1 MSTAEERAPDGTS
14 RIARL
19 LPRTNITGSLYG
31 LVLVSSVL
39 VTLGG
44 KDLEWAAIAVVVTAG
59 VFALAHAWAR
69 ALGEAAARRA
79 PVDRHALRHSLRHEL
94 PIVGAA
100 TPAALALVLAAVGVY
115 SVDTGLWVGLSV
127 NVVLLFVWGAGLREL
142 SGGSPAQILGAG
154 MSSAALGLVLVAL
167 KVFVH

>member
-1 MSTAEERAPDGTS
+1 MSTAEETAPEGRL
-14 RIARL
+14 RIARF
-19 LPRTNITGSLYG
+19 LPRTNVTGSLYG

-59 VFALAHAWAR
+59 VFALAHAWAH
-69 ALGEAAARRA
+69 ALGEAAKARA
-79 PVDRHALRHSLRHEL
+79 PVDRHAFRHSLRHEL
-94 PIVGAA
+94 PILAA
-100 TPAALALVLAAVGVY
+100 AAPAALALLVAGAGVY
-115 SVDTGLWVGLSV
+115 SVNTGLWVGLSV

-142 SGGSPAQILGAG
+142 SGGSASQILGAG

>member
-1 MSTAEERAPDGTS
+1 MSTAGEAAPERRL
-14 RIARL
+14 RIAGF
-19 LPRTNITGSLYG
+19 LPRTNLTGSLYG

-44 KDLEWAAIAVVVTAG
+44 KDLQWAAIAVVVTAG

-69 ALGEAAARRA
+69 ALGEAAATQS
-79 PVDRHALRHSLRHEL
+79 PVDRHAFRHSLRHEL

-100 TPAALALVLAAVGVY
+100 VPAALALLAAALGIY
-115 SVDTGLWVGLSV
+115 SVNTGLWVGLSA

-142 SGGSPAQILGAG
+142 SGGSPAQIFGAG